1 MPGNLTACP
10 LARSCLPA
18 SVAVGLSHN
27 AGDGAG
33 ATGAGAN
40 GDGANGD
47 GDGAGAAVGWT
58 VGAWQSHS
66 MSPGQVLFARLG
78 GCLPQPQWGA
88 GSRRVKYRLGSA
100 INALPSL
107 FHVDDCAE

>member
-1 MPGNLTACP
+1 MPRVSAGSSNYQSLISAQTNFHLNDQFTLHVP
-10 LARSCLPA
+10 
-18 SVAVGLSHN
+18 G
-27 AGDGAG
+27 AGDDAG

-47 GDGAGAAVGWT
+47 GANGDGANADGDGASAAAGWT

-78 GCLPQPQWGA
+78 GCWPQPKW
-88 GSRRVKYRLGSA
+88 R
-100 INALPSL
+100 
-107 FHVDDCAE
+107 